1 MKARELRFFAGC
13 DDPHNTCAA
22 HRAFIRTHHY
32 SRSCPPGKYSF
43 AAYYDAHLVGAA
55 LFRRPSLPKTRAAYA
70 VDLELSRLVLLDEA
84 GHNSESRFIGFML
97 RWLRKNTDIRAVISF
112 ADPRFGHAGVI
123 YRASNWEYL
132 GAERGH
138 GTRRIIVDGEELH
151 SKTAYDRWGAS
162 GASLTQL
169 LAPRKVEILV
179 CPPKHVY
186 RYTLHK

>member
-1 MKARELRFFAGC
+1 MKARDLRFFADH
-13 DDPHNTCAA
+13 DDPHNTCAK
-22 HRAFIRTHHY
+22 HRAFIRAHHY

-43 AAYYDAHLVGAA
+43 AVYYDAHLVGAA

-97 RWLRKNTDIRAVISF
+97 RWLKKNTDTRAVISF
-112 ADPRFGHAGVI
+112 ADPRFGHTGVI

-162 GASLTQL
+162 GAALIQL

-186 RYTLHK
+186 RYTLRK